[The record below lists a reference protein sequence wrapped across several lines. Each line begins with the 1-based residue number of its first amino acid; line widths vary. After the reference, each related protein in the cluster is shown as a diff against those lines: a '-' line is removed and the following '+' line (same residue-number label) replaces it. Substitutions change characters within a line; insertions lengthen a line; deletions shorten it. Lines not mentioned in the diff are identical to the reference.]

1 MNRNTMNI
9 LNLLKFKEVD
19 FTDYFIL
26 VSNEKVMAQI
36 TEYAIPLEEAQFNF
50 QKLLKR
56 NEKHEHFGSYK
67 IYDNSINEFIG
78 LGHLTVDEEDNEVA
92 EIGYMIKPEHWGKGY
107 GGQIA
112 KVLIERAKK
121 SELKTLKAIIDPDN
135 IASRKILIKSG
146 FVSEKICEFYGLP
159 GEILSKKL

>member
-1 MNRNTMNI
+1 MHT
-9 LNLLKFKEVD
+9 LKLLKFQEGD
-19 FTDYFIL
+19 FADYFSL

-36 TEYAIPLEEAQFNF
+36 TEYAIPFEEAQFDF

-67 IYDNSINEFIG
+67 IYDISINKFIG
-78 LGHLTVDEEDNEVA
+78 LGHLTLDEEDNKVA
-92 EIGYMIKPEHWGKGY
+92 EIGYMINPVHWGKGY

-112 KVLIERAKK
+112 KVLIEWAKK

-135 IASRKILIKSG
+135 IASRKILIKRG
-146 FVSEKICEFYGLP
+146 FISEKICEFDGLP

>member
-1 MNRNTMNI
+1 MHTLI
-9 LNLLKFKEVD
+9 FLKFQKVD
-19 FTDYFIL
+19 FTDYFSL
-26 VSNEKVMAQI
+26 VSNERVMAQI
-36 TEYAIPLEEAQFNF
+36 TEYAIPFEEAQFNF
-50 QKLLKR
+50 QKLIKR

-67 IYDNSINEFIG
+67 IYDISINEFIG
-78 LGHLTVDEEDNEVA
+78 LGHLTVDEEENEVA

-112 KVLIERAKK
+112 MDLIERAKK

-135 IASRKILIKSG
+135 IASRKILIQRG
-146 FVSEKICEFYGLP
+146 FVTEKICEFDGLP